1 MSKNKAVTIV
11 TPQAVSDAQKKSL
24 VALLQQKVGKVT
36 PKFLVDPAI
45 IGGLTIT
52 IDGQTIDGSIIGEI
66 KKLHSQLP
74 IVSVVTAVELTTAE
88 RKKIEEIVDK
98 KVGPAEY
105 NIVVDPS
112 VLGGIKIV
120 LDNQEYDGTLKGKL
134 QTLRQVLLKKI
145 AT

>member
-11 TPQAVSDAQKKSL
+11 SPQAVSDAQKKSL

>member
-88 RKKIEEIVDK
+88 RKKIEVIVDK

>member
-1 MSKNKAVTIV
+1 
-11 TPQAVSDAQKKSL
+11 
-24 VALLQQKVGKVT
+24 
-36 PKFLVDPAI
+36 
-45 IGGLTIT
+45 
-52 IDGQTIDGSIIGEI
+52 
-66 KKLHSQLP
+66 
-74 IVSVVTAVELTTAE
+74 VVTAVELTTAE